1 MIKLLK
7 NFSITISGFRP
18 IEEAIITAGGVSIKE
33 INLNSVDVDNYD
45 LVDDD
50 KELIFDA
57 ICRIYQLYIDLYD
70 MSNNI
75 DTKKITYIQASSIA
89 NGYKSEA
96 KVSVTKLE
104 EVISRCNNQVIKDIR
119 DTYVHIIDILD
130 GLVYKLLEDN
140 QTTTVV
146 KYSEIEVVYR
156 LYLLL
161 QSL

>member
-1 MIKLLK
+1 M
-7 NFSITISGFRP
+7 
-18 IEEAIITAGGVSIKE
+18 E
-33 INLNSVDVDNYD
+33 
-45 LVDDD
+45 
-50 KELIFDA
+50 
-57 ICRIYQLYIDLYD
+57 
-70 MSNNI
+70 
-75 DTKKITYIQASSIA
+75 
-89 NGYKSEA
+89 
-96 KVSVTKLE
+96 
-104 EVISRCNNQVIKDIR
+104 NNQVIKDIR